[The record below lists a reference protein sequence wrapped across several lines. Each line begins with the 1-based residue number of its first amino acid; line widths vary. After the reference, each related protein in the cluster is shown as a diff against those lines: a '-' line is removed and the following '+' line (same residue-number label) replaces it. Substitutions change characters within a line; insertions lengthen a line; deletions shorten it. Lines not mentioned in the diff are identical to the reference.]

1 VLADAEMML
10 GRTEG
15 ARQWY
20 AQAAQ
25 LSFGAPGGIYLRRW
39 ALSGAMFC
47 AALLGDLDGAAEQS
61 RSLAS
66 SPAHEA
72 VVHEHPR
79 QLAEQWIVAQR
90 GDPAGAAR
98 ALRSMADVAYEA
110 GRYGDVVRALLDA
123 TRLIG
128 DARPAAAWL
137 EHHDLDVDG
146 GLFPA
151 VIDWIIA
158 LDRRDDDA
166 LAAIAERFLLEADVS
181 VLAAEAASSSWTIA
195 RERGAPERL
204 VAARGR
210 RAQELRAMFG
220 PGLTPSLA
228 VTPIDLP
235 LSGREREIATLVA
248 SGRTSREVAEELVIG
263 VRTVESHLARI
274 YGKLG
279 IRSRAELA
287 NALGLEAAQT

>member
-1 VLADAEMML
+1 M
-10 GRTEG
+10 
-15 ARQWY
+15 
-20 AQAAQ
+20 
-25 LSFGAPGGIYLRRW
+25 SN
-39 ALSGAMFC
+39 
-47 AALLGDLDGAAEQS
+47 
-61 RSLAS
+61 
-66 SPAHEA
+66 
-72 VVHEHPR
+72 PR

-90 GDPAGAAR
+90 GDPAGAAQ

-287 NALGLEAAQT
+287 NTLGLEAAQT